1 MPIQYALIIRAFK
14 EFCKMKY
21 PLDIDRYVHYVE
33 QMDGRPM
40 NEDARHIY
48 RDLVVAMNDAYLAGK
63 DDPQSS
69 AESVVERIKVA
80 AASQNVNIEGSPTDS
95 AAAFVLAW
103 IKVVQQAWEQGR
115 QDAGREAAVCQAK

>member
-21 PLDIDRYVHYVE
+21 PLDLDRYVHYVE

-48 RDLVVAMNDAYLAGK
+48 RDLVVAMNDAYFAGK
-63 DDPQSS
+63 DDPESS
-69 AESVVERIKVA
+69 EESTVERIKGA
-80 AASQNVNIEGSPTDS
+80 AASQNVNIESPTDEV
-95 AAAFVLAW
+95 AEFVLAW

-115 QDAGREAAVCQAK
+115 QDAGQEVLACQVK